1 MTEISFYSHAPDK
14 LGVARQLVAKAWG
27 QKLNVLVYA
36 LDEATAA
43 SFDRLLWTQPALSF
57 VPHCRDSSP
66 LAASTPVII
75 GERADALPSADVLIN
90 LSNEPPPVFSR
101 FERLVEIVTEDE
113 ADVLRGRQR
122 YRFYKDRGYELV
134 NYDLRNR
141 GQ

>member
-1 MTEISFYSHAPDK
+1 MTSISFYTHAPDK
-14 LGVARQLVAKAWG
+14 LSIARQLVAKAWG

-36 LDEATAA
+36 PDEATAA

-90 LSNEPPPVFSR
+90 LGSEPPPVFSR
-101 FERLVEIVTEDE
+101 FERLMEIVTEDE
-113 ADVLRGRQR
+113 ADAQKGRQR
-122 YRFYKDRGYELV
+122 YRFYRDRGYELV
-134 NYDLRNR
+134 DHDLRNR

>member
-1 MTEISFYSHAPDK
+1 MTSISFYTHAPDK
-14 LGVARQLVAKAWG
+14 LSIARQLVAKAWG

-36 LDEATAA
+36 PDEATAA

-90 LSNEPPPVFSR
+90 LGNEPPPVFSR
-101 FERLVEIVTEDE
+101 FERLMEIVTEDE
-113 ADVLRGRQR
+113 SDVANGRQR

-134 NYDLRNR
+134 NHDLR
-141 GQ
+141 GST